1 MCLNGSLLLTFLC
14 SAASGVSDS
23 LWHCGLHPAR
33 LLCPWE
39 FSSQEYWGGFPCPP
53 SGDLPNPGIGPRSPE
68 CRQILGVTLEYMNS
82 VPPLWGLLILHQ
94 APHTHTHTQAHTH
107 THIHT
112 GTHTCTHTGTHTRTH
127 TGTHIHMHTHSRHWP
142 PKLCYFYVFHPSSLA
157 TLIKLEFDTTPID
170 KIRLYKV
177 VSKNS
182 RL

>member
-23 LWHCGLHPAR
+23 LWHCGLHPTR

-94 APHTHTHTQAHTH
+94 APHTHTHTGTHTH
-107 THIHT
+107 THTYTQVHIQAHTQAHIHAHT
-112 GTHTCTHTGTHTRTH
+112 QAHTYTCTHTVD
-127 TGTHIHMHTHSRHWP
+127 TGHLS
-142 PKLCYFYVFHPSSLA
+142 YVISMFFTPHP
-157 TLIKLEFDTTPID
+157 
-170 KIRLYKV
+170 
-177 VSKNS
+177 
-182 RL
+182 

>member
-1 MCLNGSLLLTFLC
+1 MKLLQGCPMCLNGSLLLTFLC

-94 APHTHTHTQAHTH
+94 APHTHTHTQPFWRRLT
-107 THIHT
+107 
-112 GTHTCTHTGTHTRTH
+112 TCTFSKIASKSMMPRRFSRQESLSCQKNKSNSKS
-127 TGTHIHMHTHSRHWP
+127 IH
-142 PKLCYFYVFHPSSLA
+142 
-157 TLIKLEFDTTPID
+157 
-170 KIRLYKV
+170 
-177 VSKNS
+177 
-182 RL
+182 